1 MRRPA
6 KPLSAKFVQTVK
18 GPGKFFDGHGLYLRV
33 DERDNRYWVQRIVIN
48 GKRREIGIGSYDFVS
63 LAEAR
68 VAAYENRKLARS
80 GGDPLQDR
88 RTRQEVQTFEQE
100 ARAIHEM
107 LAPTWRNKK
116 HADQFLATLETYV
129 FPAIGRTKVSDV
141 TSADVLA
148 ILKPIWVTKAET
160 ASRIRQRISKV
171 MKSAIAKGWRKENP
185 AIGLVDAL
193 PKQTEPRQRRR
204 ALPYSDLPGFLSLLH
219 GSQAGISTKLC
230 LEFLILTCAR
240 SLEARGTRWDEIDF
254 DSKSWN
260 VPADRMKMKRAHR
273 VPLSARAIA
282 LLRQAEGLDPDLV
295 FPGTIKGKLLS
306 DMTLSK
312 LVKELGFPVHVH
324 GFRTSFRTWTQEMT
338 NFPNEVAENA
348 LAHTVGGEIERAY
361 ARSDLFEKRRNMM
374 EAWAGFLDRRPAK
387 VMRIG

>member
-68 VAAYENRKLARS
+68 V
-80 GGDPLQDR
+80 
-88 RTRQEVQTFEQE
+88 
-100 ARAIHEM
+100 
-107 LAPTWRNKK
+107 
-116 HADQFLATLETYV
+116 
-129 FPAIGRTKVSDV
+129 
-141 TSADVLA
+141 
-148 ILKPIWVTKAET
+148 
-160 ASRIRQRISKV
+160 
-171 MKSAIAKGWRKENP
+171 
-185 AIGLVDAL
+185 
-193 PKQTEPRQRRR
+193 
-204 ALPYSDLPGFLSLLH
+204 PYSDLPGFLSLLH